1 MSKTWMTGAALGLGG
16 LLLTGCAGGTSGPGV
31 AVAVGDQTISA
42 AHVDRT
48 AAHMCE
54 ALEEDFRAQSTVVP
68 MSFIR
73 QGVVQL
79 LSLRAQASQIAEQ
92 YGVEPGPTYER
103 EVAERSRSVAG
114 LPEDVRESYVEVM
127 TADALATAV
136 VEQVGR
142 AKLEE
147 EGFAE
152 PTAEQVSQAGN
163 DVFATWPDQH
173 GIEIDPQYGL
183 EFSDGALVPT
193 DTSLSVAVSD
203 LAKLGQASE
212 PDPSYAASLPA
223 SQRCG

>member
-1 MSKTWMTGAALGLGG
+1 MSKTWMTGVALGLNG
-16 LLLTGCAGGTSGPGV
+16 LLLTGCGGGPSGPGV
-31 AVAVGDQTISA
+31 AVEVGDQAISA
-42 AHVDRT
+42 VHVDRT

-92 YGVEPGPTYER
+92 YGVKPGPAYER
-103 EVAERSRSVAG
+103 EVSERSRSVAE

-127 TADALATAV
+127 TADALASAV
-136 VEQVGR
+136 AEEVGR
-142 AKLEE
+142 AKLVA
-147 EGFAE
+147 EGFSE
-152 PTAEQVSQAGN
+152 PTAEQVAQAGS

-183 EFSDGALVPT
+183 ELSDGALVPADT
-193 DTSLSVAVSD
+193 DLSVAVSD
-203 LAKLGQASE
+203 LAKQGQAAE